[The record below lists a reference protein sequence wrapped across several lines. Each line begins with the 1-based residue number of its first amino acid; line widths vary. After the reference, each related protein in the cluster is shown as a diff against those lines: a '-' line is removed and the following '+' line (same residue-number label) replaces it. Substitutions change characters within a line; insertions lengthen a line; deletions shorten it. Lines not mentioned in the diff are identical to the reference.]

1 MALPYPEGDVYFKRS
16 ALKLPQGEY
25 KYDAEDEKAFYSH
38 ILVETVWNTY
48 ASGPSTQP
56 SNSSMPP
63 HPRSKLAKGRAGGFY
78 MTTFG
83 VWDSTHVMFG
93 PNSDGS
99 NINRDVVLA
108 NNQNYNETRDYDSGG
123 KIKVILRPVP
133 VSSKEDNFMFV
144 DLVQQVRAVYFPLA
158 HKSGPQ
164 NEDLCTYVMVDFRLR
179 KGVEIRMPTEDKQ
192 VSLPFRYSTG
202 LGYRH
207 HETMCFDVRGI
218 YNYLMIPRQLRNPE
232 KGLYKTAEPGEELI
246 TLLDCHQI
254 KISPTVI
261 RLDRHFIRSI
271 DLASVIGDN
280 FGVDVI
286 WSPHQFE
293 SWVLKFMEHSVYLG
307 LGLVPE
313 VGPLLAVSW
322 SIGMQAITNPDAFKA
337 ENVLHLSADVLQA
350 IVGTAI
356 GANPNVP
363 KGFKSGGGKVF

>member
-1 MALPYPEGDVYFKRS
+1 MK
-16 ALKLPQGEY
+16 
-25 KYDAEDEKAFYSH
+25 
-38 ILVETVWNTY
+38 
-48 ASGPSTQP
+48 
-56 SNSSMPP
+56 P
-63 HPRSKLAKGRAGGFY
+63 HPRSKLAKDQAGGFY

-108 NNQNYNETRDYDSGG
+108 NNQNYNETRDYDNGG

-133 VSSKEDNFMFV
+133 VGSKEDNFMFV

-179 KGVEIRMPTEDKQ
+179 KGFEIRMPAEDKQ
-192 VSLPFRYSTG
+192 VPLPFRYLTG

-246 TLLDCHQI
+246 TLLDCLQI

-261 RLDRHFIRSI
+261 RLDRYFIRSI
-271 DLASVIGDN
+271 DLATVIGDN
-280 FGVDVI
+280 FGVDVV

-313 VGPLLAVSW
+313 IGPLLAVSW
-322 SIGMQAITNPDAFKA
+322 SVGMQAITNPDAFKA